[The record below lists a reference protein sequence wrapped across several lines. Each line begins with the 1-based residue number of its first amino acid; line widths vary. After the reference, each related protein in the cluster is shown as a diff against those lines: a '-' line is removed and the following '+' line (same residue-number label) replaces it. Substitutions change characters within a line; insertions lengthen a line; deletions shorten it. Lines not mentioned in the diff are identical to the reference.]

1 MKANARLTFHDFP
14 LSNQLNDD
22 IGKLIEEDVHHQH
35 QQKGLFLRLFRT
47 AKIANLLHTTLIED
61 DRDYNWQV
69 NGEYIEYDKLSQFAK
84 KNTNTNHFLSRSYWK
99 IVSKI
104 QKKLNTWTWSLVI
117 SKLIK

>member
-47 AKIANLLHTTLIED
+47 TKIANLLHTL
-61 DRDYNWQV
+61 
-69 NGEYIEYDKLSQFAK
+69 
-84 KNTNTNHFLSRSYWK
+84 
-99 IVSKI
+99 
-104 QKKLNTWTWSLVI
+104 
-117 SKLIK
+117 